1 MLSGV
6 FYSKHNHDYIKT
18 ELDGSMYSENLSQIS
33 SKRVAL
39 NWKLNKHCQH
49 WIYPSNVGNFRA
61 LTQKEM

>member
-39 NWKLNKHCQH
+39 N
-49 WIYPSNVGNFRA
+49 
-61 LTQKEM
+61 